1 MLERIMAKLDKE
13 GIQDYDTS
21 TRIPGDVVSI
31 TSDLGDLRINLPLDY
46 EYNQYDIDNYIRSNF
61 GSFVR
66 TKTKQDRDLY
76 VMTLST
82 KLNENQYYK
91 LVKYII
97 LVGIMKKQIL
107 KLLRLFLMQKIWPRS
122 CWRRLINFTQL
133 E

>member
-1 MLERIMAKLDKE
+1 MLDRIIAKLDKD
-13 GIQDYDTS
+13 GVQDYDTS
-21 TRIPGDVVSI
+21 TRIPSDSVSI
-31 TSDLGDLRINLPLDY
+31 TTDLGNLKIYLPMDY
-46 EYNQYDIDNYIRSNF
+46 EYNQYDIDNYIRNNF

-97 LVGIMKKQIL
+97 EICEFIV
-107 KLLRLFLMQKIWPRS
+107 
-122 CWRRLINFTQL
+122 LI
-133 E
+133 EK